1 MAERGPAG
9 AVRRTALV
17 VAGLLVTA
25 GLTGCS
31 HGTAS
36 YCSALKGDQK
46 KLAALAEQAG
56 KPGRSGADAVARTVA
71 VLSALRDEAP
81 DDIADEW
88 DTLVAALQGLV
99 DAVKATGHPLG
110 DFAGGTKPDGVTTGQ
125 YDAVE
130 QAATELQGTRVQQAG
145 KSIEQHAQDVCKV
158 DLGTGLGGGLPTG

>member
-1 MAERGPAG
+1 MAERL
-9 AVRRTALV
+9 RRTALV
-17 VAGLLVTA
+17 VAGLLVTT

-31 HGTAS
+31 NGTES
-36 YCSALKGDQK
+36 YCSTLKDDQK
-46 KLAALAEQAG
+46 RLDSLATQAA
-56 KPGRSGADAVARTVA
+56 KPGEQGVRALGDTVG
-71 VLSALRDEAP
+71 VLSDLRDVAP
-81 DDIADEW
+81 DDISDEW
-88 DTLVAALQGLV
+88 DSLVGALQGLV

-125 YDAVE
+125 YDAVK

>member
-1 MAERGPAG
+1 MAERWPTG
-9 AVRRTALV
+9 AVRRTALAAAGV
-17 VAGLLVTA
+17 LVAA

-31 HGTAS
+31 HGTEA
-36 YCSALKGDQK
+36 YCSTLKDDQK

-56 KPGRSGADAVARTVA
+56 KPGQAGADAVARTVS
-71 VLSALRDEAP
+71 VRDQAP

-88 DTLVAALQGLV
+88 DTLVEALQGLV

-110 DFAGGTKPDGVTTGQ
+110 DFAGGAKPDGVTTGQ
-125 YDAVE
+125 YDAVK
-130 QAATELQGTRVQQAG
+130 QAASELQSTRVQQAG